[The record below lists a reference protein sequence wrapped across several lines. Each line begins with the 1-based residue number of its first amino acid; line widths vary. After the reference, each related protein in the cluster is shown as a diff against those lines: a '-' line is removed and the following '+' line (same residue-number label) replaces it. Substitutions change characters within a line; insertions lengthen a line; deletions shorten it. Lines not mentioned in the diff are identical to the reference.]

1 MPSSRACAAASRES
15 VLALLGQAA
24 LAMWWDMAHAARAD
38 FEHWHAHEHFPERLR
53 IPGFLRASR
62 WRAAGGG
69 QGVFVLYELEDHGVL
84 SSPSYLARLNAPTPW
99 STRLMPQHRHMVR
112 SQCRVLE
119 SRGGSMAGHALTVRL
134 SPAPDRDQALRG
146 ALKALAADMAVQP
159 GLAGLHLL
167 RHETPAIAQ
176 TTEQKLR
183 GAGDR
188 YADWVLLA
196 CGYDAAALVALGE
209 TALSDARLAAMG
221 AAPGATRALYTL
233 AYCALPT
240 DVADAVLA

>member
-1 MPSSRACAAASRES
+1 
-15 VLALLGQAA
+15 LALLGKAA
-24 LAMWWDMAHAARAD
+24 LAMWWDMAPAARAD
-38 FEHWHAHEHFPERLR
+38 FEHWHAHEHFPERLG

-62 WRAAGGG
+62 WRAADGGE
-69 QGVFVLYELEDHGVL
+69 GVFVLYELQDHGVL
-84 SSPSYLARLNAPTPW
+84 SSPGYLARLNAPTPW
-99 STRLMPQHRHMVR
+99 STRLMPQHRAMVR

-119 SRGGSMAGHALTVRL
+119 SRGGSMAGHALTLRL
-134 SPAPDRDQALRG
+134 SPAPGRDQPLREALQ
-146 ALKALAADMAVQP
+146 ALAAELATQS

-188 YADWVLLA
+188 YADWVLVA

-209 TALSDARLAAMG
+209 TALSGARLAALG
-221 AAPGATRALYTL
+221 AAPETARGMYTL

>member
-1 MPSSRACAAASRES
+1 M
-15 VLALLGQAA
+15 ALLGKAA
-24 LAMWWDMAHAARAD
+24 LAMWWDMAPAARAD
-38 FEHWHAHEHFPERLR
+38 FEHWHAHEHFPERLG
-53 IPGFLRASR
+53 IPGFRRASR

-69 QGVFVLYELEDHGVL
+69 EGVFVLYELQDHGVL

-99 STRLMPQHRHMVR
+99 STRLMPQHRNMVR

-134 SPAPDRDQALRG
+134 SPAPGRDQALRS
-146 ALKALAADMAVQP
+146 ALRALAAELAAQP

-196 CGYDAAALVALGE
+196 CGYEAAALAGLADA
-209 TALSDARLAAMG
+209 ALSDASLAAMG
-221 AAPGATRALYTL
+221 AAPGVERGMYAL
-233 AYCALPT
+233 AYCALPA
-240 DVADAVLA
+240 DVADTLL